1 MPYWRLSSVYFFYFS
16 VVGALSPYWGIYLQ
30 SLGFQPQQIGIIF
43 AVPMITKLIAPNA
56 WSWFSDRS
64 GQRMLVM
71 RLGSLGACVFFVGI
85 FIRNDYAGLILF
97 TALYSVFWNAV
108 LPQFEAV
115 TLTFLG
121 DRAEN
126 YSKVRLWGSVGFIF
140 TVVGLGWVFE
150 RLAITW
156 LPVFVLMFLVGI
168 FVFSCVLPS
177 LASQLHKSKRGDFVK
192 TLLSNR
198 VYLFFLVLL
207 FIQLSH
213 GVYYVFYSIYLDAHG
228 YTKFSIGLLWAVG
241 VISEIV
247 IFLYIPQLF
256 KRFSLFRLLSFS
268 FLMTAFRW
276 FVIGAFPE
284 NIPLITL
291 AQLVHAL
298 SFGVVHAVAIQFIKS
313 TFTEVSQGQAQAFY
327 SAASFGG
334 GAALGAYLSGML
346 WDISPQLTFN
356 LAAFSAF
363 CAWFLCVIFLRKR
376 IDAPITRK

>member
-43 AVPMITKLIAPNA
+43 SVPMITKLIAPNV
-56 WSWFSDRS
+56 WSWLSDRS

-71 RLGSLGACVFFVGI
+71 RLGALGACCFFVGI

-115 TLTFLG
+115 TLSFLG
-121 DRAEN
+121 DRAEH
-126 YSKVRLWGSVGFIF
+126 YSKVRLWGSVGFIC
-140 TVVGLGWVFE
+140 TVVALGWVFE
-150 RLAITW
+150 HLAIAW
-156 LPVFVLMFLVGI
+156 LPVFVLIFLVGI
-168 FVFSCVLPS
+168 FIFSCALPA
-177 LASQLHKSKRGDFVK
+177 LASQSLESKRGDFVK

-198 VYLFFLVLL
+198 VYLFFLALL
-207 FIQLSH
+207 FLQLSH
-213 GVYYVFYSIYLDAHG
+213 GVYYVFYSIYLEAHG
-228 YTKFSIGLLWAVG
+228 YAKFSIGLLWAIG
-241 VISEIV
+241 VVSEIV
-247 IFLYIPQLF
+247 IFLYVPQLF

-268 FLMTAFRW
+268 FLMTAVRW

-284 NIPLITL
+284 NVPLIML

-313 TFTEVSQGQAQAFY
+313 RFSDASQGQAQAFY

-334 GAALGAYLSGML
+334 GAALGAYLSGLL

-356 LAAFSAF
+356 LAAMSAL
-363 CAWFLCVIFLRKR
+363 CAWGLCVVFLRKR
-376 IDAPITRK
+376 IDDSRPR